1 MGLAKPY
8 THLTTARPIPDGR
21 LVIDSPTGPNF
32 QVVLER
38 SIRHNLSLRAS
49 VGHQQINYD
58 MSSSMGIRDTT
69 GRIFGVVSSRGR
81 SLGSGLS
88 IGTLGVTVNSPA
100 LGRAIVT
107 AGIDG
112 VIRLNNMPDKEG
124 RKIGGRGNGTVMVQG
139 QVQNYENIYEFET
152 QQVNPVTYGVAA
164 RVGMDY
170 RISKRGL
177 LSVEMSY
184 TKGFGYVRRAVSTDL
199 QIDGVVNTGSYD
211 NRASNL
217 VVQVG
222 YKHNLFRINP
232 LDALQFTPYNKPEL
246 SPPRLLTPEQRQNT
260 FRAKTWLYELR
271 GNYRSVHDASRV
283 GVGGNAG
290 YFFAN
295 RYLVGLSADYQRSGN
310 TYSSLLVSNLLQL
323 GPVVRAYAG
332 RGRVA
337 PYLEGGY
344 QGGWITGGVTPNR
357 FVSSVPI
364 TLGLSVRV
372 NESVRINA
380 SYALRYMRQGGR
392 TGSDPGLAQ
401 FSLSFSPKTL

>member
-21 LVIDSPTGPNF
+21 LVIDSPTGASF
-32 QVVLER
+32 QAVLER
-38 SIRHNLSLRAS
+38 SIRHNLSLRAG

-69 GRIFGVVSSRGR
+69 GRIFGGMSSRGR

-88 IGTLGVTVNSPA
+88 VGTLGLTFNSPA

-112 VIRLNNMPDKEG
+112 VIRLNSTPDREG

-139 QVQNYENIYEFET
+139 QVQNYETIYEFET

-184 TKGFGYVRRAVSTDL
+184 TRGFGYVRRAVSTDL

-211 NRASNL
+211 SRASNL

-232 LDALQFTPYNKPEL
+232 LDPLQFTPYNKPEL
-246 SPPRLLTPEQRQNT
+246 NSQRLLTPEQRQNT

-271 GNYRSVHDASRV
+271 GSYRSVHDASRV

-310 TYSSLLVSNLLQL
+310 TYSPLLISNLLQL

-344 QGGWITGGVTPNR
+344 QGGWTLGGLTPNR

-372 NESVRINA
+372 NESVRVNA

-401 FSLSFSPKTL
+401 FSLSFSPKIR